1 MTDAGLAHLKSL
13 TTLQALNLFSCP
25 QVTDA
30 GLAHLK
36 RLTALQVL
44 NLEHCYQVT
53 HAGLAY
59 LRKYLPQCRIAHSLD
74 RRERG
79 RR

>member
-1 MTDAGLAHLKSL
+1 
-13 TTLQALNLFSCP
+13 
-25 QVTDA
+25 
-30 GLAHLK
+30 
-36 RLTALQVL
+36 VL